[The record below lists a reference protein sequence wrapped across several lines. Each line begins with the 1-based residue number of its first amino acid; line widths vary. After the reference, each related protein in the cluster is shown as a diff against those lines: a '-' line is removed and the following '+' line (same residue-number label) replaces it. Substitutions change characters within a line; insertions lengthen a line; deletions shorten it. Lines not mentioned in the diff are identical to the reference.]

1 MPGYGYASAP
11 KTQVASWTKLIHQ
24 FLQGRAT
31 LARVYVLIDARHGI
45 KDVDQDVL
53 KTLDKSAVSYQV
65 VLTKADQV
73 KKAELEKNIDRNH
86 CGARQAPRRVSGSAG
101 DILALRRRHAG
112 IARRD
117 GAPVARARLMSRT
130 GRILIVL
137 AAIMGADGVMLAAA
151 SAHGAD
157 ASRLASASS
166 MLLFHASAVL
176 GAVALA
182 ERGDRTRENWHRGGF
197 RLRDRGKPVR
207 RRPDAAAI
215 CRTWVVSDGR
225 ADRRDVADRE
235 LAGAGGSGGLAAA
248 GVTAF
253 FPFSPC
259 GRGGQETANTK
270 SPTLRPARQSD
281 RTRPDIRNGETRFMT
296 SAQNISPLDQAR
308 ILSEALPH
316 MQQYDEETIVIKYGG
331 HAMGAEETAKAF
343 ARDIVLLEQ
352 TAINP
357 VVVHGGG
364 PQIATMLKRLGIQS
378 EFAAGLRI
386 TDAATI
392 EIVEMVLAGS
402 VNKQLVGYINEAGG
416 KAVGLRG
423 KDGNMVKASKTTRT
437 MVDPDSNIEK
447 AIDLGFVGDPD
458 KVDLTLL
465 NQLIGYELIP
475 VLAPLATSHDGQTLN
490 VNADTFAGAVAGAL
504 KAKRLLL
511 LTDVPG
517 VLDKSKKLIPELSV
531 KDARKLIADGTIS
544 GGMIPKVETCI
555 YALEQGVQG
564 VVIIDGKTQH
574 AVLLELF
581 TNQGTGTLIHK

>member
-1 MPGYGYASAP
+1 MN
-11 KTQVASWTKLIHQ
+11 
-24 FLQGRAT
+24 RA
-31 LARVYVLIDARHGI
+31 
-45 KDVDQDVL
+45 
-53 KTLDKSAVSYQV
+53 
-65 VLTKADQV
+65 
-73 KKAELEKNIDRNH
+73 
-86 CGARQAPRRVSGSAG
+86 C
-101 DILALRRRHAG
+101 
-112 IARRD
+112 
-117 GAPVARARLMSRT
+117 
-130 GRILIVL
+130 RILIVL

-182 ERGDRTRENWHRGGF
+182 ERGIVHGRIGI
-197 RLRDRGKPVR
+197 
-207 RRPDAAAI
+207 AAAFGFVI
-215 CRTWVVSDGR
+215 AASLFAGDLTLRHYAGHGLFPMAAPTGGTLLIASW
-225 ADRRDVADRE
+225 
-235 LAGAGGSGGLAAA
+235 LALAVAAA
-248 GVTAF
+248 WPKRGRSSL
-253 FPFSPC
+253 SPC
-259 GRGGQETANTK
+259 GSGSANRRMRGLHRGAEPHPSRMSFAHSIHPLPQGERGKERELRK

-378 EFAAGLRI
+378 EFAAGPRI

-416 KAVGLRG
+416 KAVGLSG

-465 NQLIGYELIP
+465 NQLIGHELIP